1 MEETDATRAVRRRV
15 AAPAAMGEQGSNQ
28 ALGIDI
34 SDESAGILVP
44 PWRPRMNPEALDCMG
59 RMCNCPEVCFQMTR
73 DDAVLCDFCSPEIF
87 ADCGCA
93 GADEGGWQPC
103 CLHGQDGPALLRKEA
118 AEEAAED
125 RRQQAAA
132 EAAEERRARAADEP
146 PSFVASCCVPMETD
160 MMTAPPARAGRAAAQ
175 ALNTVEAFV
184 RAFNRP
190 DAVRGAEGGAPCP
203 FGAMSAPSCA
213 NLRPAVECE
222 RCEVGPEF
230 DPELGIAPEFTA
242 EVYDPELGI
251 APEFTEVRTGTGVHI
266 IRDAAGAVIEWPWES
281 RRCEPY
287 SATQINFGMS
297 PFHFREEGCLP
308 TKSATFLPGGDF
320 VGDVV
325 TCEEMPLYDH
335 AARYFAAPAPNPDPL
350 GSMAADATVLAG
362 LNAATSDGKGGENS
376 TGVRAYK
383 AFCRKYSRAVL
394 RPIDPNAPLWVKL
407 SEEQWSMRFISEL
420 IDDRTIAVDTAKGY
434 FGAASKWHLRK
445 SGIGFAAGVSMK
457 RLGEMVKGLKKLRDG
472 PPTQLRHGISPQ
484 QLRKGMDIVFPPGP
498 SAENANIRA
507 MLATMMQGLMR
518 GREAGC
524 EHTFDQEIDI
534 ARADIATAEKDR
546 FAFFMRPAKN
556 MRHRRGKTVPI
567 VIGGGGNKIDACFEV
582 RRMLELDPTPLGQ
595 AASTPMFRKPDG
607 SAFTTDD
614 IRNLVRQI
622 VAAIGLNP
630 EMFGAHSLRIGGA
643 TALFAAGADPIH
655 IRTMGRWSSDCYRLY
670 VRSCFEQ
677 TLAWTARI
685 GSQVVHDVQ
694 GTYER
699 QAQETEYY

>member
-1 MEETDATRAVRRRV
+1 
-15 AAPAAMGEQGSNQ
+15 
-28 ALGIDI
+28 
-34 SDESAGILVP
+34 
-44 PWRPRMNPEALDCMG
+44 
-59 RMCNCPEVCFQMTR
+59 
-73 DDAVLCDFCSPEIF
+73 
-87 ADCGCA
+87 
-93 GADEGGWQPC
+93 
-103 CLHGQDGPALLRKEA
+103 
-118 AEEAAED
+118 
-125 RRQQAAA
+125 
-132 EAAEERRARAADEP
+132 
-146 PSFVASCCVPMETD
+146 
-160 MMTAPPARAGRAAAQ
+160 
-175 ALNTVEAFV
+175 
-184 RAFNRP
+184 
-190 DAVRGAEGGAPCP
+190 
-203 FGAMSAPSCA
+203 
-213 NLRPAVECE
+213 
-222 RCEVGPEF
+222 
-230 DPELGIAPEFTA
+230 
-242 EVYDPELGI
+242 
-251 APEFTEVRTGTGVHI
+251 
-266 IRDAAGAVIEWPWES
+266 
-281 RRCEPY
+281 
-287 SATQINFGMS
+287 
-297 PFHFREEGCLP
+297 
-308 TKSATFLPGGDF
+308 
-320 VGDVV
+320 
-325 TCEEMPLYDH
+325 
-335 AARYFAAPAPNPDPL
+335 
-350 GSMAADATVLAG
+350 
-362 LNAATSDGKGGENS
+362 
-376 TGVRAYK
+376 
-383 AFCRKYSRAVL
+383 
-394 RPIDPNAPLWVKL
+394 
-407 SEEQWSMRFISEL
+407 MRFISEL
-420 IDDRTIAVDTAKGY
+420 IDDRSIAVDTARSY
-434 FGAASKWHLRK
+434 FGAASRWHLRK
-445 SGIGFAAGVSMK
+445 VGIGFGAGVSMK

-567 VIGGGGNKIDACFEV
+567 VIGGGGSKIDACFEV

-622 VAAIGLNP
+622 VAAIGLDP